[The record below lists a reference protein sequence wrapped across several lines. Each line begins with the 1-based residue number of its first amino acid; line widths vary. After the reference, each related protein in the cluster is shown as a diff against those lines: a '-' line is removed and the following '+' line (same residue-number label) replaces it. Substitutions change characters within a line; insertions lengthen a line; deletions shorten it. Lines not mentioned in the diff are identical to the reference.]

1 MWATMC
7 TWGAA
12 IATQQPSPATQI
24 RPCSVPGAILSGLP
38 APGAVRAACAAVSTA
53 GLR

>member
-1 MWATMC
+1 MC

-24 RPCSVPGAILSGLP
+24 RHCSVPGAMASGLL
-38 APGAVRAACAAVSTA
+38 APVHACAVCAASSAA